1 MDKSCDFR
9 LGDDGSFEVTESVLR
24 AFWDKGYIIIRALLD
39 NEELTKVKEVIENPN
54 VLKYQYGRPDKSG
67 KEPKLI
73 LWQHP
78 GDDVTGMV
86 ARCRKIAGTCDKL
99 LGGEV
104 YHYHTKLVTKEP
116 YIGGTFEWHQDYGYW
131 YKYGCLFPDMMS
143 VFVAVDQ
150 CRKANGC
157 LQLLSGSH
165 KCGRIDHTIVAH
177 QTGADV
183 DRVEA
188 IQEKLQ
194 HVYAEL
200 DAGDA
205 LFFHCNVL
213 HTSTDNTSADNR
225 RGLILAYNRKSNNP
239 GPHQKHPGY
248 RPINQVSDDAV
259 RQCTNTTNFEGKDF
273 WIVQPQI

>member
-1 MDKSCDFR
+1 MDKACEFQ
-9 LGDDGSFEVTESVLR
+9 LGDDGSFEVTDDVLQT
-24 AFWDKGYIIIRALLD
+24 FWDKGYILIRGLLD
-39 NEELTKVKEVIENPN
+39 KEELTKVKEVIESPE
-54 VLKYQYGRPDKSG
+54 VLKFQYGRPDKSG

-78 GDDVTGMV
+78 GEDVTGMV
-86 ARCRKIAGTCDKL
+86 ARCHKVAGTCDKL

-131 YKYGCLFPDMMS
+131 YKYGCVFPDMFVS
-143 VFVAVDQ
+143 VAVDQ
-150 CRKANGC
+150 CKKANGC

-183 DRVEA
+183 DRVKE
-188 IQEKLQ
+188 LQ
-194 HVYAEL
+194 GRLPRVHAEL

-213 HTSTDNTSADNR
+213 HTSSDNTSADIR
-225 RGLILAYNRKSNNP
+225 RALILAYNRKSNNP

-248 RPINQVSDDAV
+248 RPIKQVSDDAV
-259 RQCTNTTNFEGKDF
+259 RRCTNMTDFEGKDF
-273 WIVQPQI
+273 WIVEPQI